1 MRSIVN
7 KRAIAIAV
15 LGTILSIGSFK
26 DTVVYAAP
34 VDNTTVSVTVDV
46 QQKEFDAGVIHW
58 EKGSDADV
66 VAMGNGLPPE
76 NAGQRGKF
84 LARRAAIVDAYR
96 NLLETVN
103 GVSIDAETTMQD
115 LVVAS
120 DAVNA
125 KVSGLIKNARIIEEG
140 LNADGSYYVK
150 MSVPMFGSTQS
161 LAAVAVPEITKGVA
175 PQPMPT
181 VTRTELLKAD
191 VKEVRS
197 AQYTGVVI
205 DATGLGLE
213 PTFSPAIYDV
223 NGRVVY
229 GIQNLNYDL
238 AISKGMVDYA
248 NEVEL
253 ATSGAR
259 AGANP
264 LVIKALSVRG
274 GKNSVSNV
282 NVVISEADADRILL
296 ANESSGM
303 LENCSVVFVK

>member
-1 MRSIVN
+1 MKRVVN
-7 KRAIAIAV
+7 KKNIAV
-15 LGTILSIGSFK
+15 AILSTILSIGFLK
-26 DTVVYAAP
+26 DVVVYAAP

-46 QQKEFDAGVIHW
+46 QQKEVDAGVIHW

-76 NAGQRGKF
+76 NAGKRGKF

-103 GVSIDAETTMQD
+103 GVSIDAETNMED

-120 DAVNA
+120 DTVNA

-161 LAAVAVPEITKGVA
+161 LAAVAVPELTKDIV
-175 PQPMPT
+175 PQSMPT
-181 VTRTELLKAD
+181 VARTELPKAV
-191 VKEVRS
+191 VKEVKS

-213 PTFSPAIYDV
+213 PTFSPVIYDV

-238 AISKGMVDYA
+238 VISKGMVEYA

-253 ATSGAR
+253 ATSGSR

-264 LVIKALSVRG
+264 LVIKAQSVRG
-274 GKNSVSNV
+274 GKNSVNNV
-282 NVVISEADADRILL
+282 NVVVSEADADRILL
-296 ANESSGM
+296 ANEGSGM
-303 LENCSVVFVK
+303 LESCSVVFVK